1 VLNNTGRNLIKSLII
16 VVIMIIII
24 IIQAGPSRCTH
35 ATILA
40 IRNVWGFVPG
50 LGP

>member
-16 VVIMIIII
+16 VVIMIII